1 MIVLAPYDKTNS
13 FCTLDEAESYH
24 AIKLNSG
31 AWDDATNEDKEKALQ
46 SASLRLS
53 QLDWVGD
60 QYEAKQALAWPRVIY
75 RMGAPFFYEFPT
87 FLKNAT
93 AELAYN
99 LLKGGNES
107 GASEAVKSISFSGM
121 KMDFKD
127 AKPSQNDDLPLEVW
141 AFIEKYINRS
151 VKLHRC

>member
-1 MIVLAPYDKTNS
+1 MIILAPYDKTNS
-13 FCTLDEAESYH
+13 FCTLDEAEAYH
-24 AIKLNSG
+24 LVKLNNL
-31 AWDDATNEDKEKALQ
+31 AWVNASNEDKQKALI
-46 SASLRLS
+46 SASHRLS
-53 QLDWVGD
+53 LLNWIGE
-60 QYEAKQALAWPRVIY
+60 QYETKQALAWPRIIY
-75 RMGAPFFYEFPT
+75 RIGTGFFYEFPQ
-87 FLKNAT
+87 FLKSAT

-107 GASEAVKSISFSGM
+107 GASDAVKSISFSGM

-141 AFIEKYINRS
+141 ALVEKYINRS